1 LFQGNMRSIV
11 RLYHCQPCKIPV
23 TVFTEVSPLFS
34 HDTRSFFLACFFLY
48 SICFF
53 DAGLASVVL
62 VAEACRDY
70 ERQQPPPTNQ
80 SQPGGGKPLL
90 QKQNS
95 TNSLLLM
102 HNNASSSSLHRLPP
116 PPYPGPPPPPG
127 RLTRPLP
134 ASSPSSSSSS
144 HLLSKTDPRPSSDPS
159 QLYQVPYRTY
169 GVLRTS
175 RYRSLLVTECSK
187 QCCGSGSAFILV
199 GWIQIRIGNTDPDP

>member
-1 LFQGNMRSIV
+1 M
-11 RLYHCQPCKIPV
+11 
-23 TVFTEVSPLFS
+23 
-34 HDTRSFFLACFFLY
+34 
-48 SICFF
+48 
-53 DAGLASVVL
+53 L

-70 ERQQPPPTNQ
+70 ERQQPPPTANQ
-80 SQPGGGKPLL
+80 SQPGGKPLL

-102 HNNASSSSLHRLPP
+102 HNNASSSSSSLHRLPP

-134 ASSPSSSSSS
+134 ASSPSSSS

-159 QLYQVPYRTY
+159 QLYQVQYRTY
-169 GVLRTS
+169 GV
-175 RYRSLLVTECSK
+175 RYCVPVDKGVCWLQNVLK

-199 GWIQIRIGNTDPDP
+199 GWFRIRSRNTDPDPGGPK

>member
-1 LFQGNMRSIV
+1 M
-11 RLYHCQPCKIPV
+11 YHCQTCLVPV
-23 TVFTEVSPLFS
+23 AVFTEVSRNFPL
-34 HDTRSFFLACFFLY
+34 TPAPFFLPVSCIFITLSAFA
-48 SICFF
+48 FF

-70 ERQQPPPTNQ
+70 ERQQPPTTSQ

-102 HNNASSSSLHRLPP
+102 HNNASSSSSLHRLPP

-134 ASSPSSSSSS
+134 ASSPSSSSS

-159 QLYQVPYRTY
+159 QLYQVPNYGALYR
-169 GVLRTS
+169 VLT
-175 RYRSLLVTECSK
+175 
-187 QCCGSGSAFILV
+187 
-199 GWIQIRIGNTDPDP
+199 

>member
-1 LFQGNMRSIV
+1 LTS
-11 RLYHCQPCKIPV
+11 
-23 TVFTEVSPLFS
+23 
-34 HDTRSFFLACFFLY
+34 DTFFLPVFLY
-48 SICFF
+48 FYDNLAICFF

-70 ERQQPPPTNQ
+70 ERQQPPTTNQ
-80 SQPGGGKPLL
+80 SQPGGKSLL

-102 HNNASSSSLHRLPP
+102 HNNASSSSSLHRLPP

-134 ASSPSSSSSS
+134 ASSPSSSS

-159 QLYQVPYRTY
+159 QLYQVPY
-169 GVLRTS
+169 
-175 RYRSLLVTECSK
+175 
-187 QCCGSGSAFILV
+187 
-199 GWIQIRIGNTDPDP
+199 P

>member
-1 LFQGNMRSIV
+1 MT
-11 RLYHCQPCKIPV
+11 PDP
-23 TVFTEVSPLFS
+23 
-34 HDTRSFFLACFFLY
+34 FFLPGFLY
-48 SICFF
+48 YYYPFIICFS

-70 ERQQPPPTNQ
+70 ERQQPLPPTSQ
-80 SQPGGGKPLL
+80 SQPGGKPLL

-102 HNNASSSSLHRLPP
+102 HNNASSSSSSLHRLPP

-134 ASSPSSSSSS
+134 ASSPSSSS

-159 QLYQVPYRTY
+159 QLYQVPT
-169 GVLRTS
+169 GH
-175 RYRSLLVTECSK
+175 C
-187 QCCGSGSAFILV
+187 V
-199 GWIQIRIGNTDPDP
+199 G